1 MYGSIDLRYVPKEGT
16 GAGNNWG
23 VGYSQSD
30 KYSDDLLD
38 IITRE
43 AEDCDNF
50 EVSFLH
56 ICKTRVSC

>member
-1 MYGSIDLRYVPKEGT
+1 MYFYLLRVIFRYVPKEGS

-30 KYSDDLLD
+30 KHSDELLD

-50 EVSFLH
+50 EVLFILF
-56 ICKTRVSC
+56 

>member
-1 MYGSIDLRYVPKEGT
+1 MIFRYVPKEGS

-30 KYSDDLLD
+30 KYSDELLD

-50 EVSFLH
+50 EVLFILF
-56 ICKTRVSC
+56 

>member
-1 MYGSIDLRYVPKEGT
+1 MFLFVFCINCRYVPKEGS

-30 KYSDDLLD
+30 KHSDELLD

-50 EVSFLH
+50 EVLLTFL
-56 ICKTRVSC
+56 